1 MNTLNGIDGTNPT
14 PGRASRKTTYS
25 SRNRSSGLIGTHHH
39 HGQQAFMQQNPDY
52 KAVASPRESM
62 SVTSPTKRRKIYT
75 SHNEAVPTV
84 EILDSDEDDV
94 QGEHPAAEPVSA
106 RARSAIASRSPH
118 SAASRPSGTAAYT
131 ASQPSS
137 EFTIVD
143 QFMQPP
149 KRSKPRKPRANE
161 GFADHSESHFDLPA
175 VPAGSLSH
183 GDAFKTA
190 PRNTIHRPEVIVED
204 GTTSKHFCSSGS
216 SGKMRINESTFED
229 HYRKAREI
237 TAESSVDKDLRQ
249 FRPATTHRPRHAVQ
263 YEGSEDELAA
273 PNTSKKRD
281 RQSPGKHTQ
290 RRTKCKPG
298 EYVLSFFQ
306 TYDSRQRQSLLRPTE
321 NSRKFRIVSRDND
334 GGEKTL
340 HILHLNQVNKV
351 WADDSNR
358 MRLTGSID
366 AKGDQYW
373 YDLEFEDVT
382 AFRQFRDNWAF
393 PECSDATQVKKDS

>member
-190 PRNTIHRPEVIVED
+190 PRNTIHRPEVIVE
-204 GTTSKHFCSSGS
+204 TLL
-216 SGKMRINESTFED
+216 FE
-229 HYRKAREI
+229 
-237 TAESSVDKDLRQ
+237 
-249 FRPATTHRPRHAVQ
+249 
-263 YEGSEDELAA
+263 
-273 PNTSKKRD
+273 
-281 RQSPGKHTQ
+281 
-290 RRTKCKPG
+290 
-298 EYVLSFFQ
+298 
-306 TYDSRQRQSLLRPTE
+306 
-321 NSRKFRIVSRDND
+321 
-334 GGEKTL
+334 
-340 HILHLNQVNKV
+340 
-351 WADDSNR
+351 
-358 MRLTGSID
+358 RLFG
-366 AKGDQYW
+366 
-373 YDLEFEDVT
+373 
-382 AFRQFRDNWAF
+382 
-393 PECSDATQVKKDS
+393 